1 MSDNGK
7 QQREQS
13 KQVYERMLRG
23 EATPKDYADTLRRE
37 AKAERRSI
45 AGRRRRACRS
55 GDRAASAD

>member
-1 MSDNGK
+1 MSDKGK
-7 QQREQS
+7 QEREQS

-45 AGRRRRACRS
+45 ARRRSAGRHAN
-55 GDRAASAD
+55 GGAAAA

>member
-45 AGRRRRACRS
+45 ARRRSAGRHAS
-55 GDRAASAD
+55 GGAAAA

>member
-37 AKAERRSI
+37 AKAERRSMVRRRS
-45 AGRRRRACRS
+45 AGRQA
-55 GDRAASAD
+55 GGGAAAA